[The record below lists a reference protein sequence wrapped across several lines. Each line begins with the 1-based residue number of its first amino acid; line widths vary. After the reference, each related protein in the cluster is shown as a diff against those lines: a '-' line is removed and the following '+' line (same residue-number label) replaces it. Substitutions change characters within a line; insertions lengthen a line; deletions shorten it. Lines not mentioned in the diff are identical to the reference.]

1 MKKFVIFLWIIF
13 GTTITITALNAGTP
27 QYPSKK
33 QLNPITEKKARQ
45 SKDVADQLETLKT
58 QPVIVTINIS
68 PANPSIKLNETL
80 QFKATGI
87 YPDKSTKDIT
97 SMVSWNSSDPNVA
110 IIGQKDGM
118 AKGLKPGNTQITAS
132 LYNKTSKPQ
141 ILKVSDFVSS
151 VELTQYNNEKE
162 TIIVGETVPL
172 ALQIKWFSGYQQAP
186 IPFEQYLHSTNDS
199 VISFEILA
207 GNLTVVKGI
216 KEGFV
221 EIYAECEGVKSTPI
235 KLTVASNVPLPPSVS
250 AFDVNDGYL
259 FAIGNS
265 EYDNDDYVW
274 KIKPTD
280 GKLDILNV
288 FGGSGYGQNE
298 FGPNEFYDIVVDGQ
312 LNIHVAHKNGITKIS
327 ADGKYFMPYQ
337 TNLPHTAISL
347 ANYFYLYALNGFIEV
362 FETDG
367 VGKLIEKIVLKE
379 PNDIRDMAFVPSVGL
394 LYILDHSAIYKFDK
408 NGTLLS
414 SFPVINGA
422 KLATDPIGNLYVSFL
437 FSPNCI
443 KKFSPSG
450 DLLAKFDM
458 QDQIFLTAFDVA
470 DDLKIYVMT
479 SDKNNPLLIINQ

>member
-312 LNIHVAHKNGITKIS
+312 LNIHVA
-327 ADGKYFMPYQ
+327 P
-337 TNLPHTAISL
+337 
-347 ANYFYLYALNGFIEV
+347 
-362 FETDG
+362 
-367 VGKLIEKIVLKE
+367 
-379 PNDIRDMAFVPSVGL
+379 
-394 LYILDHSAIYKFDK
+394 
-408 NGTLLS
+408 LLS
-414 SFPVINGA
+414 
-422 KLATDPIGNLYVSFL
+422 
-437 FSPNCI
+437 
-443 KKFSPSG
+443 
-450 DLLAKFDM
+450 
-458 QDQIFLTAFDVA
+458 QR
-470 DDLKIYVMT
+470 
-479 SDKNNPLLIINQ
+479 